1 MRYSIDAL
9 QNVGGIKYNEKNC
22 MLWWLKKMIIY
33 VCGDFRSNW

>member
-1 MRYSIDAL
+1 
-9 QNVGGIKYNEKNC
+9 